1 MGTPTM
7 ACGHSYQSSQPM
19 PLTNP
24 RILPRCSSVSMAHHL
39 SSIPCQTMD
48 SDPQTLWPCRNIII
62 TIDSLPMQRCAPRGV
77 ME

>member
-7 ACGHSYQSSQPM
+7 ACGRSYQSSQLT

-24 RILPRCSSVSMAHHL
+24 RTLPKCSSVSMAHHL
-39 SSIPCQTMD
+39 SSIPCQTMALG
-48 SDPQTLWPCRNIII
+48 PRTLWPCRNITI
-62 TIDSLPMQRCAPRGV
+62 TIDSRPMQRCAPQGV